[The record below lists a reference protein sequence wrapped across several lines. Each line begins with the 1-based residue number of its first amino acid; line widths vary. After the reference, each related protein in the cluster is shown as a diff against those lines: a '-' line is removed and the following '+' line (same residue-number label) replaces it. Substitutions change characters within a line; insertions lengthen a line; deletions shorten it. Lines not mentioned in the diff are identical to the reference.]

1 MLKIIS
7 GHSEKNR
14 ITFSTK
20 DSCATAIR
28 KENAEFDFEFQK
40 EDIPIS
46 KALTTLFVIFGLS
59 SLLKSFV
66 LIPLIE
72 SNTIYVGWYLIPLV
86 LYSLLA
92 ILSIIVTCAF
102 SDKELL
108 KNHGAE
114 HKVLS
119 AYNKLKRIPTVEE
132 AQTFSRIHKACGITI
147 YSAFITSQ
155 LIGFIVY
162 INLGFIIS
170 EIVLFLVP
178 LFFSSFFPF
187 NLIGK
192 LAQFFTTSKP
202 ERHNIELAIA
212 AISALEH
219 HESHKKL
226 IINSIDKVFNNE

>member
-7 GHSEKNR
+7 GHSEKDR

-28 KENAEFDFEFQK
+28 KENGEIDFEFEK
-40 EDIPIS
+40 KDTP
-46 KALTTLFVIFGLS
+46 LFKSILILFIIFGMS
-59 SLLKSFV
+59 SILKSCV
-66 LIPLIE
+66 LIPFIE
-72 SNTIYVGWYLIPLV
+72 SNIISVGWYLVPLAFYSV
-86 LYSLLA
+86 LAVLCV
-92 ILSIIVTCAF
+92 IVINK
-102 SDKELL
+102 SPEELL

-114 HKVLS
+114 HKVVS
-119 AYNKLKRIPTVEE
+119 AYNRLKRIPTVKE
-132 AQTFSRIHKACGITI
+132 AQKFSRIHKSCGITI

-162 INLGFIIS
+162 INTGFKIS

-192 LAQFFTTSKP
+192 LAQFFTTSNPK
-202 ERHNIELAIA
+202 RHNIELAIES
-212 AISALEH
+212 ISAL
-219 HESHKKL
+219 
-226 IINSIDKVFNNE
+226 

>member
-7 GHSEKNR
+7 GRSEKDR

-28 KENAEFDFEFQK
+28 KENGGIDFEFKK
-40 EDIPIS
+40 EDTPLVKSVLI
-46 KALTTLFVIFGLS
+46 LFIIFGMS
-59 SLLKSFV
+59 SILKSSV
-66 LIPLIE
+66 LIPFIE
-72 SNTIYVGWYLIPLV
+72 NNIISVGWYLTPLAF
-86 LYSLLA
+86 YSLLA
-92 ILSIIVTCAF
+92 ILSIIVVCTH
-102 SDKELL
+102 SEKELL

-132 AQTFSRIHKACGITI
+132 AQKFSRIHRSCGVTI

-162 INLGFIIS
+162 INMGFKIS

-192 LAQFFTTSKP
+192 LAQFFTTSNPK
-202 ERHNIELAIA
+202 RHNIELAIA
-212 AISALEH
+212 AISALES
-219 HESHKKL
+219 HESHRKL
-226 IINSIDKVFNNE
+226 VTDCVNKVFNNE

>member
-7 GHSEKNR
+7 GRSEKDR

-28 KENAEFDFEFQK
+28 KENGEINYDFKK
-40 EDIPIS
+40 EDTPVTQ
-46 KALTTLFVIFGLS
+46 ALTAILVIFVLS
-59 SLLKSFV
+59 SLFKAFV
-66 LIPLIE
+66 LIPLITNG
-72 SNTIYVGWYLIPLV
+72 SISVGWYLTSLV
-86 LYSLLA
+86 FYSILA
-92 ILSIIVTCAF
+92 VLSVVAVRNRGGEDF
-102 SDKELL
+102 L

-119 AYNKLKRIPTVEE
+119 AYNKLKRIPTIEE
-132 AQTFSRIHKACGITI
+132 AQKFSRIHRSCGVTI

-162 INLGFIIS
+162 INTGFKIS

-192 LAQFFTTSKP
+192 LAQFFTTKKP
-202 ERHNIELAIA
+202 KRNNIELAIA
-212 AISALEH
+212 ALSALES
-219 HESHKKL
+219 HESNRKL
-226 IINSIDKVFNNE
+226 ITDCIDKVFNNE